1 MNNQAAS
8 IILNKDDYT
17 NTTDIFTG
25 TNEGTQ
31 RAIPEVSQ
39 GPHESNTVVP
49 WNWRQETDTA
59 ELFVAMWG

>member
-8 IILNKDDYT
+8 IILSKDNYI
-17 NTTDIFTG
+17 NTTDSFNG
-25 TNEGTQ
+25 TNGEAQ
-31 RAIPEVSQ
+31 IAIPEVSQ
-39 GPHESNTVVP
+39 GPHESKTAAP